1 MNNSC
6 LIDNHVHS
14 DNSPDGNHSCMF
26 ICENAVEKG
35 LRAIAI
41 TDHCE
46 TDSFYEEHYDRSS
59 MQSYFEIL
67 KAKAAYTGKLLVLRG
82 IELGQAAYN
91 KELAE
96 KIITKQKYDIVI
108 GSIHNLR
115 GIPDFYSM
123 ENFTEKQ
130 AYGYMLDYIKELT
143 ILTDW
148 GKFDT
153 LAHITYPLRYFYS
166 KSNISVD
173 MNVFKNQTDEL
184 LALLAE
190 KELALEINTGG
201 LRQPLNKLSPDID
214 LIKRFKQLGGKYIT
228 LGSDAHYSED
238 LASGFDK
245 AIEAA
250 KASGFDSCV
259 FYQNHHPMEVPFE

>member
-1 MNNSC
+1 MANSC

-26 ICENAVEKG
+26 ICENAVAKG

-46 TDSFYEEHYDRSS
+46 TDTYYQEHYDRSS
-59 MQSYFEIL
+59 MQSFFEIS
-67 KAKAAYTGKLLVLRG
+67 KAKTAYTGKLLVLKG

-96 KIITKQKYDIVI
+96 KIITKQNYDVII

-115 GIPDFYSM
+115 NTEDFYFMKS
-123 ENFTEKQ
+123 FTEET
-130 AYGYMLDYIKELT
+130 AFTYMTEYVNELK
-143 ILTDW
+143 ILADW
-148 GKFDT
+148 GKFDI

-166 KSNISVD
+166 KSNISFD
-173 MNVFKNQTDEL
+173 MNILKKDTDEL
-184 LALLAE
+184 LSLLAE

-214 LIKRFKQLGGKYIT
+214 LIKRFKELGGKYIT
-228 LGSDAHYSED
+228 LGSDAHYAED
-238 LASGFDK
+238 LASDFDK
-245 AIEAA
+245 AVEAA
-250 KASGFDSCV
+250 KQAGFEYCV
-259 FYQNHHPMEVPFE
+259 FYQNHHPMEVLFE